1 MTFTP
6 ESNFN
11 AFAYFG
17 SHHDQYEPDT
27 VLLIE
32 SLLSATIRY
41 DLRTDAYYMQR
52 LCRYYLGSDYS
63 INLLITYVQSDMDL
77 FSPDSLSV
85 FTVTDS
91 PGTTDLVPNFDSFMR
106 LIGRDAT
113 FVCMYAALQNFRAN
127 GILDFESMY
136 ANPPIQAIVERR
148 ENMHVSL
155 ETLVT
160 LHFEEQFVLKCVSVY
175 QELHITRGLLQY
187 CLLLFQ
193 WAIRTPKS
201 YLYVGRH
208 CFDVISSLDDYD
220 KTLVLLYLLNLVHY
234 YAPRQMTERDRA
246 ALEFRLQ
253 DYYHTFVDG
262 ASWDL
267 KELHEV
273 PDEAIIDV
281 DLESLTDSDVSR
293 CLSGVTLNSDVS
305 KLDFIRVLY
314 VLYELDF
321 FVKESGKKVTKKDL
335 FAFLAT
341 WLDNETLKRYDK
353 DMTNSWKSDMSA
365 HIAIFDTMRSKMVEL
380 ATNKN
385 VANYKKIK

>member
-63 INLLITYVQSDMDL
+63 INLLITYVQNDMDL

-85 FTVTDS
+85 CTVTDS

-136 ANPPIQAIVERR
+136 AKPPSQAILARR
-148 ENMHVSL
+148 EAVHVPL

-160 LHFEEQFVLKCVSVY
+160 LHFEEQFVLKCVSVS

-187 CLLLFQ
+187 GLLLFQ

-234 YAPRQMTERDRA
+234 YAPRQMTERDRV
-246 ALEFRLQ
+246 ALESRLQ

-262 ASWDL
+262 ALWDL

-273 PDEAIIDV
+273 PDEAIIDA
-281 DLESLTDSDVSR
+281 DLESLTDSDVSQ
-293 CLSGVTLNSDVS
+293 CLSGITLNSDVS

-321 FVKESGKKVTKKDL
+321 FVKESGKKVTKKEL

-341 WLDNETLKRYDK
+341 WLGKETLAHYDK

-385 VANYKKIK
+385 VANYKKIE

>member
-27 VLLIE
+27 VLLIK
-32 SLLSATIRY
+32 SLLSATIHY
-41 DLRTDAYYMQR
+41 DLRTNASNMGK
-52 LCRYYLGSDYS
+52 LCRCYLDSAKS
-63 INLLITYVQSDMDL
+63 INLFVTYSQQEFDL
-77 FSPDSLSV
+77 LSPENLAECIM
-85 FTVTDS
+85 TDS
-91 PGTTDLVPNFDSFMR
+91 PETTELAPNFDAFME

-136 ANPPIQAIVERR
+136 AKPPSQAILARR
-148 ENMHVSL
+148 EAVHVPL
-155 ETLVT
+155 ETFVT
-160 LHFEEQFVLKCVSVY
+160 LHFEEQFVLKCVSVS

-187 CLLLFQ
+187 GLLLFQ

-253 DYYHTFVDG
+253 DIYSTYTKVP
-262 ASWDL
+262 WDL

-273 PDEAIIDV
+273 SDEAIIDA
-281 DLESLTDSDVSR
+281 DLESLTDSDVSQ
-293 CLSGVTLNSDVS
+293 CLSGITLNSDVS

-321 FVKESGKKVTKKDL
+321 FVKESGKKVTKKEL

-341 WLDNETLKRYDK
+341 WLGKETLAHYDK

-385 VANYKKIK
+385 VANYKKIE

>member
-63 INLLITYVQSDMDL
+63 INLLITYVQNDMDL
-77 FSPDSLSV
+77 FSPDRLAEC
-85 FTVTDS
+85 TVTDS
-91 PGTTDLVPNFDSFMR
+91 PGSTDLYPNFDSFMH

-136 ANPPIQAIVERR
+136 AKPPFQAILARR
-148 ENMHVSL
+148 EAVHVPL

-160 LHFEEQFVLKCVSVY
+160 LHFEEQFVLKCVPVDHD
-175 QELHITRGLLQY
+175 LNHTLAIIHAGLY
-187 CLLLFQ
+187 FFQ

-201 YLYVGRH
+201 YLYVVKK
-208 CFDVISSLDDYD
+208 CKEELFFPDYND
-220 KTLVLLYLLNLVHY
+220 EILFLLYLLNLVHY
-234 YAPRQMTERDRA
+234 YAPRQMTERDRV
-246 ALEFRLQ
+246 ALESRLQ

-262 ASWDL
+262 ALWDL

-273 PDEAIIDV
+273 SDEAIIDA
-281 DLESLTDSDVSR
+281 DLESLTDSDVSQ
-293 CLSGVTLNSDVS
+293 CLSGITLNSDVS

-321 FVKESGKKVTKKDL
+321 FVKESGKKVTKKEL

-341 WLDNETLKRYDK
+341 WLGKETLAHYDK

-385 VANYKKIK
+385 VANYKKIE

>member
-6 ESNFN
+6 ESDFN

-91 PGTTDLVPNFDSFMR
+91 LGTTDLVPNFDSFMR

-136 ANPPIQAIVERR
+136 SKPLSQAILARR
-148 ENMHVSL
+148 ENIHESL

-160 LHFEEQFVLKCVSVY
+160 LTFEEQFVLKCIPIH
-175 QELHITRGLLQY
+175 QELDDTRTIMVVGLS
-187 CLLLFQ
+187 LFQ

-253 DYYHTFVDG
+253 DIYSRYTKVP
-262 ASWDL
+262 WDL

-273 PDEAIIDV
+273 PDEAIIDA
-281 DLESLTDSDVSR
+281 DLESLTDSDVSQ
-293 CLSGVTLNSDVS
+293 CLSGITLNSDVS

-321 FVKESGKKVTKKDL
+321 FVKESGKKVTKKEL

-341 WLDNETLKRYDK
+341 WLGKETLAHYDK

-385 VANYKKIK
+385 VANYKKIE

>member
-17 SHHDQYEPDT
+17 SHYDQYEPDT
-27 VLLIE
+27 ALLIK

-41 DLRTDAYYMQR
+41 DLRTDASNMGK
-52 LCRYYLGSDYS
+52 LCRCYLDSAKS
-63 INLLITYVQSDMDL
+63 INLFVTYSQQEFDL
-77 FSPDSLSV
+77 LSPENLAECIM
-85 FTVTDS
+85 TDS
-91 PGTTDLVPNFDSFMR
+91 PETTELAPNFDAFME

-113 FVCMYAALQNFRAN
+113 FVCMYDALQNFRAK
-127 GILDFESMY
+127 GVLDFESMY
-136 ANPPIQAIVERR
+136 AKPPFQAILARR
-148 ENMHVSL
+148 EAVNVPL

-160 LHFEEQFVLKCVSVY
+160 LHFEEQFVLKCVSVS

-187 CLLLFQ
+187 GLLLFQ

-253 DYYHTFVDG
+253 DIYSRYTKVP
-262 ASWDL
+262 WDL

-273 PDEAIIDV
+273 PDEAIIDA
-281 DLESLTDSDVSR
+281 DLESLTDSDVSQ
-293 CLSGVTLNSDVS
+293 CLSGITLNSDVS

-385 VANYKKIK
+385 VANYKKIE

>member
-17 SHHDQYEPDT
+17 SHHFHYEPDT

-91 PGTTDLVPNFDSFMR
+91 PGTTDLDPNFDSFMR

-136 ANPPIQAIVERR
+136 AKPPFQAILARR
-148 ENMHVSL
+148 EAINESL
-155 ETLVT
+155 ETFVT
-160 LHFEEQFVLKCVSVY
+160 LAFEEQFVVKCVPVDHD
-175 QELHITRGLLQY
+175 LNHTFAILLTGLS
-187 CLLLFQ
+187 LFQ

-201 YLYVGRH
+201 YLYVVKK
-208 CFDVISSLDDYD
+208 CKEDLFFPDYND
-220 KTLVLLYLLNLVHY
+220 HILFLLYLLNLVHY

-273 PDEAIIDV
+273 PDEAIIDA
-281 DLESLTDSDVSR
+281 DLESLTDSDVSQ
-293 CLSGVTLNSDVS
+293 CLSGITLNSDVS

-321 FVKESGKKVTKKDL
+321 FVKESGKKVTKKEL

-341 WLDNETLKRYDK
+341 WLGKETLAHYDK

-365 HIAIFDTMRSKMVEL
+365 HVAIFDTMRSKMVEL
-380 ATNKN
+380 ATKKG
-385 VANYKKIK
+385 APNYKQVD